1 MLNEV
6 KVQEIIKAKQVKKQK
21 GASMIEYAILVGVI
35 VAIGV
40 AVTNANIG
48 ADISTKIKSAV
59 SGATVT
65 PTTGG

>member
-1 MLNEV
+1 MKKLNAYELMGMM
-6 KVQEIIKAKQVKKQK
+6 KAKQIQKQK

-48 ADISTKIKSAV
+48 ADISAQIKEAV
-59 SGATVT
+59 NG
-65 PTTGG
+65 PE

>member
-1 MLNEV
+1 MLNET
-6 KVQEIIKAKQVKKQK
+6 KVHEIIQAKQVKKQK

-48 ADISTKIKSAV
+48 TDISAKIKSAV

-65 PTTGG
+65 PTTP